1 MTDAEIDRVIEDA
14 RRANTELHLK
24 DNNGKV
30 IQNNYQSPKGGEEDK
45 VENSYTEQDT
55 SELELFAISVQV
67 PK

>member
-30 IQNNYQSPKGGEEDK
+30 IQNNYQSHKGGEEDN
-45 VENSYTEQDT
+45 VENSFTEQDSIIYVDRNAWQKPT
-55 SELELFAISVQV
+55 
-67 PK
+67 